1 MMTHKALVKKMLKQP
16 EVKAEYDAQAD
27 GFALLD
33 ELLRARRKAGLTQAE
48 VAARMGTKT
57 PAVARLEAGGGSR
70 RHSPSVATLRKYAQA
85 VGCRLEIRLR
95 PSDGRNPK
103 PEPGAADVTMD
114 VKPRLGDDGR

>member
-1 MMTHKALVKKMLKQP
+1 MMTHKAFVKKMLKQAA
-16 EVKAEYDAQAD
+16 VKEEYDAQAEE
-27 GFALLD
+27 FALLD
-33 ELLRARRKAGLTQAE
+33 ELLKARRQAGLTQAE

-95 PSDGRNPK
+95 PRDKSRSKAK
-103 PEPGAADVTMD
+103 PSAADR
-114 VKPRLGDDGR
+114 PRE